1 MWRWTHLYHNLR
13 RCSSSCWT
21 VKHYKAIKLW
31 NLHKF
36 LTNESVIFILLLKYI
51 APTKLRACF
60 DIYHLHLR
68 LISCPEWPRW
78 TWRWNAPILQLQLPS
93 LQDCSRITVVRIRTF
108 PVRGEYK
115 ASKFSQT
122 NSSWLVLTNLGLIG
136 RFSIFNSSLG
146 FSLAKWLLFTL
157 DSSFISYYT
166 LIVRKLFRLVK
177 RNIPDYE
184 TNPLL

>member
-1 MWRWTHLYHNLR
+1 M
-13 RCSSSCWT
+13 
-21 VKHYKAIKLW
+21 
-31 NLHKF
+31 
-36 LTNESVIFILLLKYI
+36 IFILLLKYI

-122 NSSWLVLTNLGLIG
+122 NSSWLVLTNLGLIVAG
-136 RFSIFNSSLG
+136 FQFSILALGSALQSDFYSPLIPVSS
-146 FSLAKWLLFTL
+146 T
-157 DSSFISYYT
+157 YYT
-166 LIVRKLFRLVK
+166 FIVSMLFRLVK
-177 RNIPDYE
+177 CNIPDYE